1 MSSSVNIHPQRGTS
15 SVKPNG
21 VIKTTIQSYQRA
33 DGTVWYS
40 VDFYM
45 ADEDDNGKG
54 TVVTFFP
61 DMDAYHLDEAFPE
74 ALWSNPI
81 TT

>member
-1 MSSSVNIHPQRGTS
+1 MSSSVNIHPARGTL

-40 VDFYM
+40 VDFFM
-45 ADEDDNGKG
+45 ADEDGYG
-54 TVVTFFP
+54 TSTVVTFFP
-61 DMDAYHLDEAFPE
+61 DMDAFHLNQAFPE
-74 ALWSNPI
+74 AIWNKP
-81 TT
+81 TTV

>member
-40 VDFYM
+40 VDFFM
-45 ADEDDNGKG
+45 ADEDGYG
-54 TVVTFFP
+54 TSTVVTFFP
-61 DMDAYHLDEAFPE
+61 EMNAYELSVAYPQAIWH
-74 ALWSNPI
+74 NPI